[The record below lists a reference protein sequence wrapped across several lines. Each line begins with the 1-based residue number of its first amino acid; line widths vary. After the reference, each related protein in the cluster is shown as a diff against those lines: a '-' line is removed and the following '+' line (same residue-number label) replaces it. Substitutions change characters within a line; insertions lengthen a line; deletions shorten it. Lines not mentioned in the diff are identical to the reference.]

1 MKRVLLYIQKCLD
14 DEKQCSIEDLSYF
27 NRSIFVIERQNKQA
41 TVNVFEGKTAHV
53 TVVDV
58 YSEYDRATALEIA
71 TRYLDNDF
79 MRYNFY
85 EEVWEQQKGKTIND

>member
-27 NRSIFVIERQNKQA
+27 HRSVFVIERQNPKA
-41 TVNVFEGKTAHV
+41 IVEVFEGKTAHV

-58 YSEYDRATALEIA
+58 YGEYDRATSLEIA

-79 MRYNFY
+79 MRYNFN
-85 EEVWEQQKGKTIND
+85 EEVWEQRGNKNQ